1 MIDTKNAPY
10 GVFLLRVALGVMFL
24 AHGLLKVFVFTV
36 PGTVQFFGSLGLPSF
51 LAYVVI
57 AAEVI
62 GGVMLILGVYAR
74 LVSLAL
80 VPIMIGA
87 TWVHA
92 GNGWLFSAPNGG
104 WEYPLFWTVAN
115 VVQAL
120 LGDGAWALKP
130 TPNSTA
136 ARFKLA

>member
-1 MIDTKNAPY
+1 
-10 GVFLLRVALGVMFL
+10 LLV
-24 AHGLLKVFVFTV
+24 
-36 PGTVQFFGSLGLPSF
+36 
-51 LAYVVI
+51 
-57 AAEVI
+57 
-62 GGVMLILGVYAR
+62 
-74 LVSLAL
+74 
-80 VPIMIGA
+80 
-87 TWVHA
+87 
-92 GNGWLFSAPNGG
+92 SAPNGV